1 MNKRII
7 KCTLLPLLAFPLLVG
22 CGNKGYK
29 ETRSE
34 EEVIKQ
40 LAANVV
46 AEIGVSYSKFSAEG
60 VNLGD
65 NELVVDVNQK
75 VWEDDQ
81 IGLNFK
87 VAYTVTPQE
96 QYPRAYLSINEAG
109 NTLTS
114 VVVTED
120 EIASFP
126 MAASL
131 GGAAYFLKASIS
143 FVGYGEGFVA
153 PNGLT
158 VTNTF
163 NGQEVATKQWNALVK
178 TIKSGTISEVKA
190 SAKATDMVVIRG
202 IVSAAYNWIYEE
214 IFRGVVISDGD
225 DGILLYAGCLQASFY
240 DSATGPMKIKQG
252 DVIEVYGEVSP
263 YNGLFEVKP
272 RTIRVITDAETI
284 AKISPVG
291 YRTPSTEDF
300 LKYSTSDT
308 GALCTLSG
316 LKLGISAIALAKL
329 EVGAHWVIACKDSN
343 NKTINVSANYHVGG
357 TVQEGLRTFLSG
369 LAGGEFS
376 ITGMVSET
384 SNTIEVSLVAIGE
397 KGALENLSK
406 AA

>member
-7 KCTLLPLLAFPLLVG
+7 KSVLLPLLALPLLAG
-22 CGNKGYK
+22 CGEKGYK

-34 EEVIKQ
+34 EEVIKA

-81 IGLNFK
+81 VGLNFK

-109 NTLTS
+109 DTLTS

-131 GGAAYFLKASIS
+131 GGAAYFLKANIS

-158 VTNTF
+158 TTETF
-163 NGQEVATKQWNALVK
+163 VGQEVANKQWNALVK

-190 SAKATDMVVIRG
+190 SAQATDMVVTRG

-225 DGILLYAGCLQASFY
+225 DGILLYAGCLQTSFY

-272 RTIRVITDAETI
+272 RTIRIITDAETI
-284 AKISPVG
+284 AKIKPVD
-291 YRTPSTEDF
+291 YRKPKVEDF
-300 LKYSTSDT
+300 VKYKTEDT
-308 GALCTLSG
+308 GALCTVTG
-316 LKLGISAIALAKL
+316 LYLNMSKIALNKF
-329 EVGAHWVIACKDSN
+329 EVGTHWVISCKDSEDRAV
-343 NKTINVSANYHVGG
+343 NVSANYHVGAE
-357 TVQEGLRTFLSG
+357 VQEGLRTFLKD
-369 LAGGEFS
+369 LNGGAFA

-384 SNTIEVSLVAIGE
+384 SNKIEISLVAIGT

-406 AA
+406 AS

>member
-7 KCTLLPLLAFPLLVG
+7 KSVLLPLLALPLLAG

-34 EEVIKQ
+34 EEVVKQ

-65 NELVVDVNQK
+65 NELVVNVNQK
-75 VWEDDQ
+75 VWEEDQ
-81 IGLNFK
+81 VGLNFK

-109 NTLTS
+109 DTLTS

-153 PNGLT
+153 PNGLS
-158 VTNTF
+158 VTETF
-163 NGQEVATKQWNALVK
+163 VGQEVATKQWNALVK

-272 RTIRVITDAETI
+272 RTIRVITEQALIDAIKPAAFREPTI
-284 AKISPVG
+284 DEFKAFTQK
-291 YRTPSTEDF
+291 
-300 LKYSTSDT
+300 DT
-308 GALCTLSG
+308 GALVKLSG
-316 LKLGISAIALAKL
+316 LLLNMTSIALSKL
-329 EVGAHWVIACKDSN
+329 KVGEHWVIELKNSEGKKLN
-343 NKTINVSANYHVGG
+343 MSVNYHVGAEN
-357 TVQEGLRTFLSG
+357 QEGIRTFLKGLSG
-369 LAGGEFS
+369 AEF
-376 ITGMVSET
+376 TMEGMVSAT
-384 SNTIEVSLVAIGE
+384 SNVIDISAVAIAE
-397 KGALENLSK
+397 QTVLEGFSK
-406 AA
+406 